1 MDNAPKI
8 LFVDDEET
16 IRLTLPPVL
25 QSYGFRV
32 TCAAT
37 VSEALDV
44 IRQQSFDVLI
54 SDLNIGHPGDGFTVI
69 SAMRSAQPDAV
80 RFVLTGYPAFESA
93 LEAIHE
99 EVDDYLIKPTETEPL
114 VEKIRSKLAK
124 RSPAPGIL
132 RQRLT
137 QVIRE
142 NRESI
147 TEHWLQAA
155 KHDPEIAAIP
165 ITDSVRKY
173 GVPLLLDVLT
183 DVVHGRE
190 ITAEDRKSYARHG
203 ARRHKQSYTVPSL
216 VRETRLLQSSV
227 ADCVQNNFDRI
238 EINHLIPDML
248 HFFGTV
254 EVLLEFS
261 VRAFIQQSNS
271 ETASGRKGT
280 KKIDRIAR

>member
-25 QSYGFRV
+25 QSYGFSV

-173 GVPLLLDVLT
+173 GVPLLLDVVT
-183 DVVHGRE
+183 DVLHGRE

-280 KKIDRIAR
+280 KKIDRTAR

>member
-1 MDNAPKI
+1 MVDASKI

-16 IRLTLPPVL
+16 IRLTLAPVL
-25 QSYGFRV
+25 QSYGFNV

-37 VSEALDV
+37 VSEALDL
-44 IRQQSFDVLI
+44 IKQQSFDVLI

-99 EVDDYLIKPTETEPL
+99 EVDDYFIKPAETEML

-124 RSPAPGIL
+124 RNPVPGNL

-137 QVIRE
+137 HVIRE
-142 NRESI
+142 NCESI
-147 TEHWLQAA
+147 IEHWLRAA
-155 KHDPEIAAIP
+155 KQDPEIAAIP
-165 ITDSVRKY
+165 VTDSDRRY
-173 GVPLLLDVLT
+173 GVPLLLDVAT
-183 DVVHGRE
+183 DIVEGRE
-190 ITAEDRKSYARHG
+190 VNAEDRKSYARHG
-203 ARRHKQSYTVPSL
+203 ARRHKQSYTVPLL

-227 ADCVQNNFDRI
+227 ADCVQSNFDRI

-254 EVLLEFS
+254 EVLLEFA
-261 VRAFIQQSNS
+261 VRAFLQQSSS
-271 ETASGRKGT
+271 ETASGRKGA
-280 KKIDRIAR
+280 KKIKRTTR

>member
-25 QSYGFRV
+25 QSYGFSV

-173 GVPLLLDVLT
+173 GVPLLLDAVT

>member
-25 QSYGFRV
+25 QSYGFSV

-173 GVPLLLDVLT
+173 GVPLLLDAVT

-280 KKIDRIAR
+280 KKIDRTAR

>member
-25 QSYGFRV
+25 QSYGFSV

-99 EVDDYLIKPTETEPL
+99 EVDDYLIKPTETETL

-173 GVPLLLDVLT
+173 GVPSLLDVVT

-203 ARRHKQSYTVPSL
+203 ARRHKQSYTVPLL

-280 KKIDRIAR
+280 KKIDRIVR

>member
-1 MDNAPKI
+1 MDNAPKS

-25 QSYGFRV
+25 QSYGFSV

-173 GVPLLLDVLT
+173 GVPLLLDVVT

-203 ARRHKQSYTVPSL
+203 ARRHKQSYTVPLL

-271 ETASGRKGT
+271 ETASGRKAT
-280 KKIDRIAR
+280 KKIDRIVR

>member
-1 MDNAPKI
+1 
-8 LFVDDEET
+8 
-16 IRLTLPPVL
+16 
-25 QSYGFRV
+25 
-32 TCAAT
+32 
-37 VSEALDV
+37 
-44 IRQQSFDVLI
+44 
-54 SDLNIGHPGDGFTVI
+54 HPGDGFTVI

-99 EVDDYLIKPTETEPL
+99 EVDDYLIKPTETEAL

-173 GVPLLLDVLT
+173 GVPLLLDVVT

-203 ARRHKQSYTVPSL
+203 ARRHKQSYTVPLL

-261 VRAFIQQSNS
+261 IRAFIQQSNS

>member
-25 QSYGFRV
+25 QSYGFSV

-173 GVPLLLDVLT
+173 GVPLLLDAVT

-203 ARRHKQSYTVPSL
+203 ARRHKQSYTVPLL

-280 KKIDRIAR
+280 KKIDRIVR

>member
-16 IRLTLPPVL
+16 IRLTLAPVL
-25 QSYGFRV
+25 QSYGFNV

-37 VSEALDV
+37 VSEALNV
-44 IRQQSFDVLI
+44 IRQQRFDVLI
-54 SDLNIGHPGDGFTVI
+54 SDLNIGRPGDGFTVI

-99 EVDDYLIKPTETEPL
+99 EVDDYLIKPTETAPL

-132 RQRLT
+132 RKRLT
-137 QVIRE
+137 YVIRD
-142 NRESI
+142 NRGSI
-147 TEHWLQAA
+147 VEHWLRAA

-165 ITDSVRKY
+165 ITDPARKN
-173 GVPLLLDVLT
+173 GVPLLLDVVT
-183 DVVHGRE
+183 DVVEGRE
-190 ITAEDRKSYARHG
+190 VSDEDRKSYARHG
-203 ARRHKQSYTVPSL
+203 ARRHKQGYTVPLL

-227 ADCVQNNFDRI
+227 ADCVQGNFDRI

-248 HFFGTV
+248 HFFGTI
-254 EVLLEFS
+254 EALLEFS
-261 VRAFIQQSNS
+261 VRAFIEQSSS
-271 ETASGRKGT
+271 EAASGRKGT
-280 KKIDRIAR
+280 KKIGRIAR

>member
-25 QSYGFRV
+25 QSYGFSV

-165 ITDSVRKY
+165 IT
-173 GVPLLLDVLT
+173 PLLLDVVT

-203 ARRHKQSYTVPSL
+203 ARRHKQSYTVPLL

-280 KKIDRIAR
+280 KKIDRIVR

>member
-1 MDNAPKI
+1 MGHAQKI

-16 IRLTLPPVL
+16 IRLTLAPVL
-25 QSYGFRV
+25 QSYGFNV

-37 VSEALDV
+37 VSEALGL
-44 IRQQSFDVLI
+44 IAQQSFDVLI

-99 EVDDYLIKPTETEPL
+99 EVDDYLIKPTETEML

-132 RQRLT
+132 RKRLT
-137 QVIRE
+137 YVIRD

-147 TEHWLQAA
+147 IEHWLQAA
-155 KHDPEIAAIP
+155 KRDPEIAAIP
-165 ITDSVRKY
+165 ITDPARKN
-173 GVPLLLDVLT
+173 GVSLLLDVVT
-183 DVVHGRE
+183 DIVEGRE
-190 ITAEDRKSYARHG
+190 VTAEDRKSYARHG
-203 ARRHKQSYTVPSL
+203 ARRHKQGYTVPLL

-227 ADCVQNNFDRI
+227 ADCVQSNFDRI
-238 EINHLIPDML
+238 EINHLVPDML
-248 HFFGTV
+248 HFFGTI

-271 ETASGRKGT
+271 ATASRRKGT
-280 KKIDRIAR
+280 KKIVRNVR

>member
-1 MDNAPKI
+1 MATAAKI

-16 IRLTLPPVL
+16 IRLTLAPVL
-25 QSYGFRV
+25 QSYGFDV

-37 VSEALDV
+37 VSEALDL
-44 IRQQSFDVLI
+44 ITQQSFHVLI
-54 SDLNIGHPGDGFTVI
+54 SDLNIGHPGDGFAVI

-80 RFVLTGYPAFESA
+80 RFVLTGYPAFETA

-99 EVDDYLIKPTETEPL
+99 EVDDYLIKPTETEIL

-132 RQRLT
+132 RRRLT

-147 TEHWLQAA
+147 TDHWLQAV
-155 KHDPEIAAIP
+155 KHDPEIAAVP
-165 ITDSVRKY
+165 VTDSLRRY
-173 GVPLLLDVLT
+173 GLPSLLDVVT
-183 DVVHGRE
+183 DIVEGRE
-190 ITAEDRKSYARHG
+190 LNAEDRTSYARHG
-203 ARRHKQSYTVPSL
+203 GRRQKQGYTVPLL

-227 ADCVQNNFDRI
+227 ANCVQNNFDRI

-254 EVLLEFS
+254 EVLLEFA
-261 VRAFIQQSNS
+261 VRAFLQQSNS
-271 ETASGRKGT
+271 ETASGRKGA
-280 KKIDRIAR
+280 KKIKRTTR

>member
-25 QSYGFRV
+25 QSYGFSV

-165 ITDSVRKY
+165 ITDSVREY
-173 GVPLLLDVLT
+173 GVPLLLDVVT

-280 KKIDRIAR
+280 KKIDRTAR

>member
-25 QSYGFRV
+25 QSYGFSV

-99 EVDDYLIKPTETEPL
+99 EVHDYLIKPTETEPL

-173 GVPLLLDVLT
+173 GVPLLLDVVT

-203 ARRHKQSYTVPSL
+203 ARRHKQSYTVPLL

-280 KKIDRIAR
+280 KKIDRIVR

>member
-25 QSYGFRV
+25 QSYGFSV

-173 GVPLLLDVLT
+173 GVPLLLDVVT

-280 KKIDRIAR
+280 KKIDRIVR

>member
-25 QSYGFRV
+25 QSYGFSV

-99 EVDDYLIKPTETEPL
+99 EVDDYLIKPTETEAL

-173 GVPLLLDVLT
+173 GVPLLLDVVT

-203 ARRHKQSYTVPSL
+203 ARRHKQSYTVPLL

-227 ADCVQNNFDRI
+227 ADCVQNNFDSI

-261 VRAFIQQSNS
+261 IRAFIQQSNS

>member
-25 QSYGFRV
+25 QSYGFSV

-173 GVPLLLDVLT
+173 GVPLLLDAVT

-280 KKIDRIAR
+280 KKIDRIVR

>member
-25 QSYGFRV
+25 QSYGFSV

-173 GVPLLLDVLT
+173 GVPLLLDVVT
-183 DVVHGRE
+183 DVLHGRE

>member
-25 QSYGFRV
+25 QSYGFSV

-173 GVPLLLDVLT
+173 GVPLLLDAVT
-183 DVVHGRE
+183 DVVHETKLHSSFTGSGNPAA
-190 ITAEDRKSYARHG
+190 AELSYGLRP
-203 ARRHKQSYTVPSL
+203 KQF
-216 VRETRLLQSSV
+216 R
-227 ADCVQNNFDRI
+227 
-238 EINHLIPDML
+238 
-248 HFFGTV
+248 
-254 EVLLEFS
+254 
-261 VRAFIQQSNS
+261 
-271 ETASGRKGT
+271 
-280 KKIDRIAR
+280 

>member
-1 MDNAPKI
+1 MDDAPKI

-25 QSYGFRV
+25 QSYGFSV

-173 GVPLLLDVLT
+173 GVPLLLDAVT

>member
-25 QSYGFRV
+25 QSYGFSV

-54 SDLNIGHPGDGFTVI
+54 SDLNIGHPGDGFAVI
-69 SAMRSAQPDAV
+69 SAMRSTQPDAV

-99 EVDDYLIKPTETEPL
+99 EVHDYLIKPTETEPL

-173 GVPLLLDVLT
+173 GVPLLLDVVT

-203 ARRHKQSYTVPSL
+203 ARRHKQSYTVPLL

-280 KKIDRIAR
+280 KKIDRIVR